1 MKVLLNVLD
10 KSWWHLVFLLGTKRQ
25 YSISSTVFL
34 AILQNA
40 FSCIFV
46 IHLAKKSYCVL
57 QILFETFTGTNLA
70 NTTRQPQCQSQS
82 ISRRNYY
89 YLRAFFHLKLFSK
102 NQQNLSSISLEV
114 LGLWHYILGPVLSYK
129 ENMSRKMSRVQ
140 FVPGNCT
147 KRPFAGPG
155 HMTYLYPPLNLRIGT
170 LWVPETKR
178 AGKISR
184 TAKFEVC
191 SIQI

>member
-46 IHLAKKSYCVL
+46 IHLAKKKAIALNKFSVKIL
-57 QILFETFTGTNLA
+57 QALTWP
-70 NTTRQPQCQSQS
+70 RQPQCQSQS

-102 NQQNLSSISLEV
+102 NQQNLSSVSLEV

-129 ENMSRKMSRVQ
+129 KKMSRKMSRVQ
-140 FVPGNCT
+140 FVQYKGIVPI
-147 KRPFAGPG
+147 GPLQDLVTWPT
-155 HMTYLYPPLNLRIGT
+155 HP
-170 LWVPETKR
+170 
-178 AGKISR
+178 
-184 TAKFEVC
+184 
-191 SIQI
+191 